1 MRIAVLFFTLISTLF
16 AISDNY
22 KIVIASYKTNAQV
35 QQIYANEISNPKMP
49 LFIYTHEKNRIFHTR
64 KSGNN
69 YILTIEPFSNR
80 NDAQTILDSILPIY
94 PDAFISRG
102 VANDID
108 FSVMKHRKSLI
119 EEESTTKNIPQITAI
134 PSKEISISPSTP
146 KEITILHSSPQYEKW
161 LFISIILALLI
172 YIGWRERVLKIL
184 KNRIQL
190 LSKENKEI
198 QNSMHAKNEFIAMMN
213 HEIRAPINAV
223 MGITHLLLESD
234 LTLSQRSQLTKI
246 KEASAILLTLVNDI
260 LDHSKM
266 EAGKIT
272 IEKIPFDL
280 NTMLDN
286 ISNIVAHKATEKHL
300 ELIFDIDQGV
310 PNKLIGDPLRLLQI
324 IVNLLNNAI
333 KFTDNGS
340 VILRLRADNIT
351 PINIKIHFEI
361 IDTGI
366 GIKPESL
373 KDLFTSYNQVDETIS
388 RKYGGTGLGLSICKN
403 LVSLMG
409 GNIYVS
415 STPNRGS
422 TFSFDI
428 NLYSDSVYEKRRYR
442 LPTTELMSKNGLILD
457 DNLVSAEVLKRG
469 LEYFHY
475 EIKIV
480 TNSIDALPVLKND
493 FIDIVFIDTRI
504 ILSGEFKKELQNR
517 IKNKNFK
524 LVWIGDDAKKRE
536 GVILT
541 KPYNQL
547 RIFNAILLLYDH
559 LDQKGHVQNNG
570 KKLKE
575 SLKRFAGETLL
586 LAEDNEINCSIIKG
600 LLADTGIIIITVSN
614 GKEAIDTVELNSEI
628 TVVLM
633 DIQMPIMDGFEAA
646 KYIRND
652 PSKDFISIVAVTG
665 NTFEDDIHKISTS
678 GMNGYIGKP
687 LDVNI
692 FYTTL
697 YNAFEESQMKYNK
710 KS

>member
-1 MRIAVLFFTLISTLF
+1 
-16 AISDNY
+16 
-22 KIVIASYKTNAQV
+22 
-35 QQIYANEISNPKMP
+35 
-49 LFIYTHEKNRIFHTR
+49 
-64 KSGNN
+64 
-69 YILTIEPFSNR
+69 
-80 NDAQTILDSILPIY
+80 
-94 PDAFISRG
+94 
-102 VANDID
+102 
-108 FSVMKHRKSLI
+108 
-119 EEESTTKNIPQITAI
+119 
-134 PSKEISISPSTP
+134 
-146 KEITILHSSPQYEKW
+146 
-161 LFISIILALLI
+161 
-172 YIGWRERVLKIL
+172 
-184 KNRIQL
+184 
-190 LSKENKEI
+190 
-198 QNSMHAKNEFIAMMN
+198 
-213 HEIRAPINAV
+213 
-223 MGITHLLLESD
+223 
-234 LTLSQRSQLTKI
+234 
-246 KEASAILLTLVNDI
+246 
-260 LDHSKM
+260 
-266 EAGKIT
+266 
-272 IEKIPFDL
+272 
-280 NTMLDN
+280 
-286 ISNIVAHKATEKHL
+286 
-300 ELIFDIDQGV
+300 
-310 PNKLIGDPLRLLQI
+310 
-324 IVNLLNNAI
+324 
-333 KFTDNGS
+333 
-340 VILRLRADNIT
+340 
-351 PINIKIHFEI
+351 
-361 IDTGI
+361 
-366 GIKPESL
+366 
-373 KDLFTSYNQVDETIS
+373 
-388 RKYGGTGLGLSICKN
+388 
-403 LVSLMG
+403 
-409 GNIYVS
+409 
-415 STPNRGS
+415 
-422 TFSFDI
+422 
-428 NLYSDSVYEKRRYR
+428 
-442 LPTTELMSKNGLILD
+442 MSKNGLILD